1 MSAPGMPSENPRRAV
16 AMRLLAVTGAIG
28 VGLGL
33 QQLLASRLEAI
44 EALAR
49 DDVIAARAEL
59 AGLLRVVA
67 VLVFGATAGV
77 GVSML
82 LACRRALETERFPPP
97 GAWSYGAVR
106 IATGPRARRL
116 ARLGTALAVALV
128 GLSAACGGLMWIL
141 GARLLA
147 CRAGAG

>member
-1 MSAPGMPSENPRRAV
+1 MRPESPRRA
-16 AMRLLAVTGAIG
+16 AALRLLVLAGAIG
-28 VGLGL
+28 AGLGL
-33 QQLLASRLEAI
+33 QQLLATRLEAI

-49 DDVIAARAEL
+49 DDVVAARAEL
-59 AGLLRVVA
+59 AALLRVVGA
-67 VLVFGATAGV
+67 LVFGATAAA

-82 LACRRALETERFPPP
+82 LACRRALDAERFPPP
-97 GAWSYGAVR
+97 GPWSFGAVR

-116 ARLGTALAVALV
+116 ARVGMALAVALV
-128 GLSAACGGLMWIL
+128 GLSAAGGGLMWML